1 MGFLFFFTC
10 LNLSADLLRLPLWA
24 MGRGGIAANA
34 ASALAGRSA
43 FLCIAGLAVALSAY
57 AIVEASRIEVVR
69 VRVVTDRLPASV
81 PSLRIAQIT
90 DLHLGLIHRNG
101 KAREVAAIV
110 ARERPDIFV
119 STGDLVDGQ
128 LDGVAEL
135 AEILRGI
142 PAPRGKFAVLGNHEY
157 YAGIGRAIA
166 FTRKSGFTLLRDESV
181 TIDDAVRIAGVDD
194 PAGARFGRTGGTS
207 EAALLGNRPDGR
219 FTLLLKHRPQ
229 LDPATGGKFD
239 LQLSGHTHHGQIF
252 PFRLLTRLVYP
263 PPRGEPP
270 RPGGRDPARE
280 PGHGNVGAPDA
291 VPRPPGDHHRG
302 HRAFHPGGS
311 RMTPGRLAP
320 SDRAAGVQLPIIPI
334 VAGWIAETPG
344 TISLGQGVVHYG
356 PPPAALAAIPEFL
369 ATVPHHQYIPDA
381 GLPELRKAFEGKL
394 RAENGIDAPFERR
407 IYVTAGANQ
416 AFLNAVLAICDPGDE
431 VILLSPYYFNHE
443 MAITLA
449 SAVPV
454 PVPVDER
461 LQPDL
466 PAIAAAITE
475 RTRAI
480 VTVSPNNPTG
490 AVYPRETLAAI
501 HRLCAERGIYHV
513 SDEAYEYFTYDG
525 ARHFSP
531 GSLGGE
537 HVISLYSLS
546 KAYGMASWRVGF
558 LVAPEHLHRDLMK
571 IQDTVVVSG
580 PAISQFVGLRAM
592 REGRGYCAAHLP
604 SLARVRKE
612 VLARLSAVPRAAW
625 RFPPRRA
632 PSTCS

>member
-1 MGFLFFFTC
+1 MG
-10 LNLSADLLRLPLWA
+10 
-24 MGRGGIAANA
+24 GRKRGIT
-34 ASALAGRSA
+34 GR
-43 FLCIAGLAVALSAY
+43 Y
-57 AIVEASRIEVVR
+57 H
-69 VRVVTDRLPASV
+69 
-81 PSLRIAQIT
+81 PSLRA
-90 DLHLGLIHRNG
+90 
-101 KAREVAAIV
+101 AR
-110 ARERPDIFV
+110 
-119 STGDLVDGQ
+119 
-128 LDGVAEL
+128 
-135 AEILRGI
+135 
-142 PAPRGKFAVLGNHEY
+142 
-157 YAGIGRAIA
+157 
-166 FTRKSGFTLLRDESV
+166 
-181 TIDDAVRIAGVDD
+181 
-194 PAGARFGRTGGTS
+194 
-207 EAALLGNRPDGR
+207 
-219 FTLLLKHRPQ
+219 
-229 LDPATGGKFD
+229 
-239 LQLSGHTHHGQIF
+239 
-252 PFRLLTRLVYP
+252 
-263 PPRGEPP
+263 
-270 RPGGRDPARE
+270 
-280 PGHGNVGAPDA
+280 
-291 VPRPPGDHHRG
+291 
-302 HRAFHPGGS
+302 
-311 RMTPGRLAP
+311 
-320 SDRAAGVQLPIIPI
+320 VQLPIIPI

-356 PPPAALAAIPEFL
+356 PPAAALAAIPEFL

-381 GLPELRKAFEGKL
+381 GLPELRKAFEEKL
-394 RAENGIDAPFERR
+394 RAENGIDAPFERG
-407 IYVTAGANQ
+407 IFVTAGANQ

-443 MAITLA
+443 MAIVLA

-454 PVPVDER
+454 PVPADER

-501 HRLCAERGIYHV
+501 HRLCAKRRIYHV

-592 REGRGYCAAHLP
+592 REGRGYCAPHLS
-604 SLARVRKE
+604 SLAKVRKE
-612 VLARLSAVPRAAW
+612 VLARLAAVPNLLKAPEATGAFYLFAKVNTEMSAIALAERLVREHKVAVIPGETFGVASGCWLRIAYGSLREETAVLGIDRLITGLRAIL
-625 RFPPRRA
+625 A
-632 PSTCS
+632 P

>member
-1 MGFLFFFTC
+1 MK
-10 LNLSADLLRLPLWA
+10 
-24 MGRGGIAANA
+24 
-34 ASALAGRSA
+34 AGR
-43 FLCIAGLAVALSAY
+43 F
-57 AIVEASRIEVVR
+57 
-69 VRVVTDRLPASV
+69 
-81 PSLRIAQIT
+81 
-90 DLHLGLIHRNG
+90 
-101 KAREVAAIV
+101 
-110 ARERPDIFV
+110 
-119 STGDLVDGQ
+119 
-128 LDGVAEL
+128 
-135 AEILRGI
+135 
-142 PAPRGKFAVLGNHEY
+142 
-157 YAGIGRAIA
+157 
-166 FTRKSGFTLLRDESV
+166 
-181 TIDDAVRIAGVDD
+181 
-194 PAGARFGRTGGTS
+194 
-207 EAALLGNRPDGR
+207 
-219 FTLLLKHRPQ
+219 
-229 LDPATGGKFD
+229 
-239 LQLSGHTHHGQIF
+239 
-252 PFRLLTRLVYP
+252 
-263 PPRGEPP
+263 
-270 RPGGRDPARE
+270 
-280 PGHGNVGAPDA
+280 
-291 VPRPPGDHHRG
+291 
-302 HRAFHPGGS
+302 
-311 RMTPGRLAP
+311 AP
-320 SDRAAGVQLPIIPI
+320 SNRASGVQPPVIPI

-356 PPPAALAAIPEFL
+356 PPPPALAAIPEFL
-369 ATVPHHQYIPDA
+369 ATVPHHRYIPDA
-381 GLPELRKAFEGKL
+381 GLPELREAFEAKL

-443 MAITLA
+443 MAIALA

-592 REGRGYCAAHLP
+592 REGRGDCEAHLP
-604 SLARVRKE
+604 SLASVRKE
-612 VLARLSAVPRAAW
+612 LLARLSALPGLVEVPPAAGAFYLFAKVRAGMSALALSERLVREHRVAVIPGETFGVTRGCW
-625 RFPPRRA
+625 LRIAYGSLRGKTAVEGIDRLVTGLRTILA
-632 PSTCS
+632 R

>member
-1 MGFLFFFTC
+1 M
-10 LNLSADLLRLPLWA
+10 N
-24 MGRGGIAANA
+24 
-34 ASALAGRSA
+34 
-43 FLCIAGLAVALSAY
+43 
-57 AIVEASRIEVVR
+57 
-69 VRVVTDRLPASV
+69 
-81 PSLRIAQIT
+81 
-90 DLHLGLIHRNG
+90 
-101 KAREVAAIV
+101 
-110 ARERPDIFV
+110 
-119 STGDLVDGQ
+119 
-128 LDGVAEL
+128 
-135 AEILRGI
+135 
-142 PAPRGKFAVLGNHEY
+142 
-157 YAGIGRAIA
+157 
-166 FTRKSGFTLLRDESV
+166 
-181 TIDDAVRIAGVDD
+181 
-194 PAGARFGRTGGTS
+194 
-207 EAALLGNRPDGR
+207 
-219 FTLLLKHRPQ
+219 
-229 LDPATGGKFD
+229 
-239 LQLSGHTHHGQIF
+239 
-252 PFRLLTRLVYP
+252 
-263 PPRGEPP
+263 
-270 RPGGRDPARE
+270 
-280 PGHGNVGAPDA
+280 
-291 VPRPPGDHHRG
+291 
-302 HRAFHPGGS
+302 
-311 RMTPGRLAP
+311 PGRLAP
-320 SDRAAGVQLPIIPI
+320 SSRAAGVQLPIIPI

-356 PPPAALAAIPEFL
+356 PPAAALAAILEFL

-381 GLPELRKAFEGKL
+381 GLPELREAFERKL
-394 RAENGIDAPFERR
+394 RAENGIDAPFERG
-407 IYVTAGANQ
+407 IYVTVGANQ

-449 SAVPV
+449 SAIPV

-501 HRLCAERGIYHV
+501 HRLCAKRRIYHV

-580 PAISQFVGLRAM
+580 SAISQFVGLRAM
-592 REGRGYCAAHLP
+592 REGRGYCAARLP
-604 SLARVRKE
+604 SLATVRKE
-612 VLARLSAVPRAAW
+612 VLARLSAVRDLVEVPPATGAFYLFVKVVTGMSAIALSERLVREHKVAVIPGETFGVTRGCWLRIAYGSLREETVVEGIDRLITGLRAILD
-625 RFPPRRA
+625 R
-632 PSTCS
+632 

>member
-1 MGFLFFFTC
+1 M
-10 LNLSADLLRLPLWA
+10 
-24 MGRGGIAANA
+24 
-34 ASALAGRSA
+34 
-43 FLCIAGLAVALSAY
+43 
-57 AIVEASRIEVVR
+57 
-69 VRVVTDRLPASV
+69 
-81 PSLRIAQIT
+81 
-90 DLHLGLIHRNG
+90 
-101 KAREVAAIV
+101 
-110 ARERPDIFV
+110 RP
-119 STGDLVDGQ
+119 
-128 LDGVAEL
+128 
-135 AEILRGI
+135 
-142 PAPRGKFAVLGNHEY
+142 
-157 YAGIGRAIA
+157 
-166 FTRKSGFTLLRDESV
+166 
-181 TIDDAVRIAGVDD
+181 
-194 PAGARFGRTGGTS
+194 
-207 EAALLGNRPDGR
+207 GR
-219 FTLLLKHRPQ
+219 F
-229 LDPATGGKFD
+229 
-239 LQLSGHTHHGQIF
+239 
-252 PFRLLTRLVYP
+252 
-263 PPRGEPP
+263 
-270 RPGGRDPARE
+270 
-280 PGHGNVGAPDA
+280 
-291 VPRPPGDHHRG
+291 
-302 HRAFHPGGS
+302 
-311 RMTPGRLAP
+311 AP
-320 SDRAAGVQLPIIPI
+320 SNRAAGVQLPIIPI

-381 GLPELRKAFEGKL
+381 GLPELRSAFKGKL
-394 RAENGIDAPFERR
+394 HDENGIDAPFERR

-466 PAIAAAITE
+466 PAITAAITE

-501 HRLCAERGIYHV
+501 HTLCAERGIYHV

-525 ARHFSP
+525 VRHFSP

-537 HVISLYSLS
+537 HTISLYSLS

-580 PAISQFVGLRAM
+580 PAVSQFVGLRAM

-604 SLARVRKE
+604 SLATVRKE
-612 VLARLSAVPRAAW
+612 VLGRLAAVPDLLEVPPASGAFYLFAKVRAEVSAIALSERLVREHRVAVIPGETFGVARGCW
-625 RFPPRRA
+625 LRIAFGSLQEETVVEGIDRLITGLRSILA
-632 PSTCS
+632 P

>member
-1 MGFLFFFTC
+1 
-10 LNLSADLLRLPLWA
+10 
-24 MGRGGIAANA
+24 
-34 ASALAGRSA
+34 
-43 FLCIAGLAVALSAY
+43 
-57 AIVEASRIEVVR
+57 
-69 VRVVTDRLPASV
+69 
-81 PSLRIAQIT
+81 
-90 DLHLGLIHRNG
+90 
-101 KAREVAAIV
+101 
-110 ARERPDIFV
+110 
-119 STGDLVDGQ
+119 
-128 LDGVAEL
+128 
-135 AEILRGI
+135 
-142 PAPRGKFAVLGNHEY
+142 
-157 YAGIGRAIA
+157 
-166 FTRKSGFTLLRDESV
+166 
-181 TIDDAVRIAGVDD
+181 
-194 PAGARFGRTGGTS
+194 
-207 EAALLGNRPDGR
+207 
-219 FTLLLKHRPQ
+219 
-229 LDPATGGKFD
+229 
-239 LQLSGHTHHGQIF
+239 
-252 PFRLLTRLVYP
+252 
-263 PPRGEPP
+263 
-270 RPGGRDPARE
+270 
-280 PGHGNVGAPDA
+280 
-291 VPRPPGDHHRG
+291 
-302 HRAFHPGGS
+302 
-311 RMTPGRLAP
+311 
-320 SDRAAGVQLPIIPI
+320 

-356 PPPAALAAIPEFL
+356 PPAAALAAIPEFL
-369 ATVPHHQYIPDA
+369 AAVPHHQYIPDA
-381 GLPELRKAFEGKL
+381 GLPDLRKAFEEKL
-394 RAENGIDAPFERR
+394 RAENGIDAPFERG
-407 IYVTAGANQ
+407 IYVTVGANQ

-466 PAIAAAITE
+466 PAIAAAITG

-501 HRLCAERGIYHV
+501 HRLCAERRIYHV

-580 PAISQFVGLRAM
+580 SAISQFVGLRAM

-604 SLARVRKE
+604 SLARVRDE
-612 VLARLSAVPRAAW
+612 VLARLSAHPDLVEVPPASGAFYLFVKVNTVMSAVALSERLVREHRVAVIPGETFGVTRGCWLRIAYGSL
-625 RFPPRRA
+625 RKETVILGIDRLITGLR
-632 PSTCS
+632 SILGR